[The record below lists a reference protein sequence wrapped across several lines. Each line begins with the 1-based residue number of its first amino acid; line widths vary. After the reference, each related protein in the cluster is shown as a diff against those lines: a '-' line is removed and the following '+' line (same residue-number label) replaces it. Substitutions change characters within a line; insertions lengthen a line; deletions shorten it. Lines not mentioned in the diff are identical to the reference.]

1 MTAFIS
7 SLVIVFSATSL
18 SFAGAT
24 DREKMLLRF
33 VVQKD
38 FVDERARIC
47 GSHKDIA
54 DLVRSLTFSDA
65 IVKLPKLDNSLK
77 RKAVVLSLGIRG
89 FGGYD
94 VAKATE
100 ALRKTLETEK
110 DLWVRLEIARVLSS
124 LNNDAGKNV
133 LIQALHGK
141 DGYQTSSCMEVGK
154 AAIPLLLLDYGFPLG
169 FPKTMPNYAW
179 GGLQEY
185 FGEIRESKPNKERG
199 GPFKHS
205 ATPETLSDGEKK
217 WVDFIRSCKVSSR
230 QDAMTRVLRFAD
242 DKPSYMADARGLL
255 RVVALEK
262 AGRPIGSFA

>member
-1 MTAFIS
+1 MRIALPFIVCVG
-7 SLVIVFSATSL
+7 LLTPACVADDEQQETVQSARRS
-18 SFAGAT
+18 T

-38 FVDERARIC
+38 FGDERARIC

-110 DLWVRLEIARVLSS
+110 DKWVRLEIARVLSS

-133 LIQALHGK
+133 LIQALLGK

-169 FPKTMPNYAW
+169 VPT
-179 GGLQEY
+179 GGKGITGVTGNQ
-185 FGEIRESKPNKERG
+185 
-199 GPFKHS
+199 
-205 ATPETLSDGEKK
+205 
-217 WVDFIRSCKVSSR
+217 RSF
-230 QDAMTRVLRFAD
+230 L
-242 DKPSYMADARGLL
+242 
-255 RVVALEK
+255 
-262 AGRPIGSFA
+262 